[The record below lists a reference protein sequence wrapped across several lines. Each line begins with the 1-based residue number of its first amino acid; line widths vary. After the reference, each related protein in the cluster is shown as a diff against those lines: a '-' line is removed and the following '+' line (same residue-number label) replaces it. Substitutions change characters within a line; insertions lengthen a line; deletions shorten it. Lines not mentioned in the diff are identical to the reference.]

1 MDGYLATIEIRK
13 GERELA
19 GGHSQKLPTYL
30 IAMTADAVNANAE
43 KCLMTGMNDFLSK
56 PVPTFRARNGL
67 GALES
72 RGRRKRKKFLAAL
85 TGKMLGPRPELRR

>member
-19 GGHSQKLPTYL
+19 EGYSQKLRTYL
-30 IAMTADAVNANAE
+30 IAMTAADAVNANAE
-43 KCLMTGMNDFLSK
+43 KCLMTGMSDFLSK
-56 PVPTFRARNGL
+56 PISTFRARSGL

-72 RGRRKRKKFLAAL
+72 RGRRKRGKILA
-85 TGKMLGPRPELRR
+85 GPHRENVRP